1 VPNEADEGLTSDGP
15 QASGDRLEHFIRRSG
30 LGPKL
35 PEVSAG
41 VGATLGAISGVTLD
55 RLLLDRLAIVPA
67 AVVAVAA
74 ALLSFR
80 LGRRWQASL
89 QRREATRRESERF
102 QVGPR
107 PGESQRPDVFVGETP
122 RRALALVL
130 EAVERGERWLHLEGE
145 PGLGKSTLVRQALDI
160 LGADCARSN
169 GVDRRVYIDFDV
181 VEASGAAASEL
192 LVERFGG
199 DTHAEGLSAADRV
212 SAVVVLDHCEQFLRS
227 GVDDKAHQLVEL
239 LRWFL
244 IGTEDMTVITIMQGR
259 RLADIEERVG
269 IEPVD
274 IELDRMDLDDA
285 VGLFHTYAPTTVE
298 VALVRPIV
306 EALGCLP
313 RAVSVVARG
322 VEAEVESTVGHRRPA
337 SVVARTYKRVVDTR
351 RSIDETAP
359 GSDKERNVSLA
370 IAVQTSLSS
379 PEVGVDTRALLVE
392 LAKLPDGV
400 AVDEV
405 AEIFDTED
413 AAFSGTYQLSIA
425 RRVGL
430 VFASSTHLLVEPI
443 VASHLRNSDLRR
455 PLDLE
460 PRWMD
465 LALKRMGGADEQSGA
480 WVRQNSR
487 NLHCALRDRWE
498 RSAATALRLLRWWS
512 AVMDEDLLVE
522 RAQEN
527 DLNRLVSFRAS
538 LSASGTDDEVLALLL
553 DELVVAKRAELG
565 HSIDA
570 TAVDEVLESA
580 AHAGRPHQR
589 FRLALQLLATGNGE
603 ELEAILHYHLG
614 TVAFDHREFDVGRYS
629 SWATAALDHL
639 HEATR
644 MTQHLAAPRCGSTHS
659 KIGDLARCDATVTAG
674 ADPREV
680 ALAEYAQALRF
691 YELADDNQGRGNVH
705 LHLGEAALYK
715 QWVELGADP
724 REVALAE
731 YAQALRFYEL
741 ADDNQGRGNVHF
753 YLGEAA
759 LYKQWVELGAD
770 PREVAL
776 AEYAQALRFYELADN
791 NQGRGNVHLHL
802 GRAALYK
809 QWVEP
814 GADSREVA
822 LAEYAQALRFYELAD
837 NNIISRGNVHFHL
850 GRAAHDKQ
858 WVEPGAD
865 PREVALAEYAQAL
878 RFYVLAD
885 DNQGCGNVHFYLG
898 EAAQYRQWVELGA
911 DPREVALAEYAQ
923 ALRFYELA
931 DNNQGR
937 GDVHFHLGRA
947 ALYRQWVEPGADSR
961 EVALAEYAQALRFY
975 ELADDNQGRG
985 NVHLDLGRLRRAD
998 DHVEA
1003 WAAFLSALAAYRVAE
1018 VSLGM
1023 ALAFDALA
1031 EAAHDFGLFE
1041 RQWQHALQAEV
1052 DLRLAAHERYAEA
1065 GVPSTSPDFSRN
1077 MSALRTA
1084 LRDLAHQLIWG
1095 DLTDGPPID
1104 LREARR
1110 RLGQLL
1116 DILESDVDTEA
1127 LCFRAD
1133 VHYWLGLLAC
1143 EYGTWDENSHANWR
1157 AAEVFHMRA
1166 AETTFLLEG
1175 VHNASALD
1183 DIRRHLR
1190 DCGPRSSGSDE
1201 AAS

>member
-1 VPNEADEGLTSDGP
+1 
-15 QASGDRLEHFIRRSG
+15 
-30 LGPKL
+30 
-35 PEVSAG
+35 
-41 VGATLGAISGVTLD
+41 
-55 RLLLDRLAIVPA
+55 
-67 AVVAVAA
+67 
-74 ALLSFR
+74 
-80 LGRRWQASL
+80 
-89 QRREATRRESERF
+89 
-102 QVGPR
+102 
-107 PGESQRPDVFVGETP
+107 
-122 RRALALVL
+122 
-130 EAVERGERWLHLEGE
+130 
-145 PGLGKSTLVRQALDI
+145 
-160 LGADCARSN
+160 
-169 GVDRRVYIDFDV
+169 
-181 VEASGAAASEL
+181 
-192 LVERFGG
+192 
-199 DTHAEGLSAADRV
+199 
-212 SAVVVLDHCEQFLRS
+212 
-227 GVDDKAHQLVEL
+227 
-239 LRWFL
+239 
-244 IGTEDMTVITIMQGR
+244 
-259 RLADIEERVG
+259 
-269 IEPVD
+269 
-274 IELDRMDLDDA
+274 MDLDDA

-931 DNNQGR
+931 DDNVSR
-937 GDVHFHLGRA
+937 GDVHLHLGTA
-947 ALYRQWVEPGADSR
+947 AQYKQWVEPGADPREVALAEYAQALRFYELADHSLGRGSVHLHLGEVAHHRQWVELGADPREVALAEYAQALRFYELADDNQGRGKVHFHLGEAAQYKQWVEPGADPR